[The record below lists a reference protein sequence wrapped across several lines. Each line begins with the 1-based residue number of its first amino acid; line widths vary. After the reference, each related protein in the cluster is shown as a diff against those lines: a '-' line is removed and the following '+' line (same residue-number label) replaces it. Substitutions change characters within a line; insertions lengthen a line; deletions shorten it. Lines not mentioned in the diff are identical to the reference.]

1 MQQTIA
7 TNVATL
13 NKALL
18 EEFNGLRMGQV
29 KEKRAKEAANL
40 AGKYLKGISVQIDY
54 KKLTGS
60 KNKIDGL

>member
-7 TNVATL
+7 TDVKTL
-13 NKALL
+13 NKAIL
-18 EEFNGLRMGQV
+18 EEFNGLRMGTV
-29 KEKRAKEAANL
+29 KEKRAKESANL
-40 AGKYLKGISVQIDY
+40 AGKYLKGIGVQLEY